1 MRLPVPES
9 LKNRLIRL
17 IETGGP
23 IPLSV
28 YMQRCLHD
36 SEAGYYASGA
46 GLGRDFTTAPET
58 SQIFG
63 ELLGLWCVHEW
74 QALGAPPAFRLAELG
89 PGRGQMMA
97 DALRVAGDA
106 FRDAMFLKLI
116 EASPELQKIQA
127 ARLAAYAPRHVAS
140 LSEIDPGITL
150 ILANEYLDCLPVR
163 QFRKQG
169 ENWHEVVV
177 GLDESGALALGL
189 AADHRPAPASPAQNA
204 RACEVQPGLDLLIAD
219 LKSRQDAGDTFR
231 ALFID
236 YGPETHA
243 PSDSLRAYKDGK
255 QIAPLDAPGQ
265 SDLTCDVDLGRLK
278 RLAEAAG
285 LSVHGPIPQGM
296 FLLALGAQAR
306 LEQLVKANPDQADDI
321 FNAATV
327 LIDPKHMGQRF
338 KVICISSPGLGAPAG
353 F

>member
-1 MRLPVPES
+1 MP
-9 LKNRLIRL
+9 LKDRLIRL

-36 SEAGYYASGA
+36 SQAGYYTTGG

-63 ELLGLWCVHEW
+63 ELIGLWCAHEW
-74 QALGAPPAFRLAELG
+74 QALGTPPAFHLAELG
-89 PGRGQMMA
+89 PGRGQMME
-97 DALRVAGDA
+97 DILRVAGDG
-106 FRDAMFLKLI
+106 FRSAASLKLV
-116 EASPELQKIQA
+116 EASPDLRSVQS
-127 ARLAAYAPRHVAS
+127 ARLTRHAPQHVSS
-140 LSEIDPGITL
+140 LSQIDPGTTL

-169 ENWHEVVV
+169 ETWHEVVV
-177 GLDESGALALGL
+177 GLDEAGALALGL
-189 AADHRPAPASPAQNA
+189 AADQKRPPATPANEAQV
-204 RACEVQPGLDLLIAD
+204 CEVQTGLDLLIAE
-219 LKSRQDAGDTFR
+219 LKSRHDAGDRFR

-236 YGPETHA
+236 YGTDSQA
-243 PSDSLRAYKDGK
+243 PGDTLRAYRQGR
-255 QIAPLDAPGQ
+255 QIAPLAAPGL
-265 SDLTCDVDLGRLK
+265 SDLTCDVDFGRLR
-278 RLAEAAG
+278 RLAGTAG
-285 LSVHGPIPQGM
+285 LSVHGPAPQGM

-321 FNAATV
+321 FNAATT

-338 KVICISSPGLGAPAG
+338 KVIAISSPGLPAPAG